1 MYKVKLDW
9 RLGQDTDNWWNQACV
24 WVMEE
29 YGLPGGKYKTELT
42 ADYMIFDFDKQEDA
56 AMTALRWG
64 NN

>member
-1 MYKVKLDW
+1 VYKVKLDW
-9 RLGQDTDNWWNQACV
+9 RLGQDTDMWWNQACA

-29 YGLPGGKYKTELT
+29 YGLPGNKYKTELT
-42 ADYMIFDFDKQEDA
+42 ADYMIFDFNEQEDA